1 MPDNRRVERRRRVG
15 TRDTGREWR
24 WLHDAMQEDDA
35 GGKARAEVDHRVRRS
50 SARRGRTLDPTQFGG
65 GVSGT
70 AATQAGGGTFTS
82 RSYSPMPE
90 PSSHMYAQPETPT
103 MTMDLDDQLV
113 SPRFYAD
120 FADLIRDD
128 ASTSNVQFG
137 GQSYQPQMPEV
148 HLETAA
154 YQPHM
159 TDMHSQPADYQG
171 EYVVDLNVPAGSPL
185 DTWFTM
191 GGTPQ
196 SAVGLD
202 HPGDDIGQQAA
213 RPTRVRRPAR
223 CGTGSHLLGDFH
235 DAARDDRND

>member
-1 MPDNRRVERRRRVG
+1 MADPGPSADYLDWWYREAQRFLSPGAAFADPRGTQIPLEAFQRGSSQVPRRSQLPDMPDNRRVERRRRVG

-35 GGKARAEVDHRVRRS
+35 GGESRDGGDHRVRRA
-50 SARRGRTLDPTQFGG
+50 SARRGRTADPTQVDG

-70 AATQAGGGTFTS
+70 AATEAGGETFTS

-128 ASTSNVQFG
+128 AGTSNV
-137 GQSYQPQMPEV
+137 
-148 HLETAA
+148 
-154 YQPHM
+154 
-159 TDMHSQPADYQG
+159 
-171 EYVVDLNVPAGSPL
+171 
-185 DTWFTM
+185 
-191 GGTPQ
+191 
-196 SAVGLD
+196 
-202 HPGDDIGQQAA
+202 
-213 RPTRVRRPAR
+213 
-223 CGTGSHLLGDFH
+223 
-235 DAARDDRND
+235 